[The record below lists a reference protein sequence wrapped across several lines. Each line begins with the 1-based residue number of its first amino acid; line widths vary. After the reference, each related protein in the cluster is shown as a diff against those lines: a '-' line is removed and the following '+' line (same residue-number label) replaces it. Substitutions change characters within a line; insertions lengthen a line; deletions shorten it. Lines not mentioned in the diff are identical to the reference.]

1 MSFHKW
7 VNDIAKTRDNS
18 RVTEIYVRSKLYY
31 TECIPGSHVMSTY
44 SREPDLESQFN
55 IGRIYNVLYACVAC
69 PVA

>member
-1 MSFHKW
+1 M
-7 VNDIAKTRDNS
+7 NDIAKTRDNS

-31 TECIPGSHVMSTY
+31 TECIPGSHVISTY
-44 SREPDLESQFN
+44 SREPDLELESRIN